1 MLSSRSTHLSTD
13 ARAGGKTPG
22 RENAINRT
30 LVSKGGLK
38 NNAFV
43 PLESNVDPSNNTR
56 NAPVKLLVRETEV
69 ARPLVD
75 KTPFPNRAATSNFKT
90 PLPDNQKLAKLLLE
104 ASKTNAL
111 LSGSKDEPASAARA
125 SSGRTHARAPR
136 LSANI
141 NFQTPL
147 INGNPWDVSE
157 SEIAP
162 PEVVA
167 PHIAAP
173 EPDEYDEIEYMPPKV
188 VDVYTPPFDFALPD
202 YSTVGKT
209 LLGLAHSYPYEDDAP
224 RAESDPAVEPGRW
237 DMFKLPEIKSD
248 DPFPAPKPR
257 TRTQLSTTSLR
268 PAQSRQAVSTSS
280 RPGTSIAQRFRLA
293 NPRSAASTTVTSGA
307 KMQAQSVRVQR
318 PATAAAMYPRSA
330 APKVKNLGVK
340 LVPIIDSLSPDI
352 GDEFLFDV

>member
-13 ARAGGKTPG
+13 ARAGAKTPG

-30 LVSKGGLK
+30 LVSKGVLK

-43 PLESNVDPSNNTR
+43 PLEPNVGPSNNTK
-56 NAPVKLLVRETEV
+56 NVPAKLIGRELEV

-104 ASKTNAL
+104 ANKTNAL
-111 LSGSKDEPASAARA
+111 LSGSKGEPTSAARA

-167 PHIAAP
+167 THIPAP
-173 EPDEYDEIEYMPPKV
+173 EPEEYDEIEYMPPKV

-209 LLGLAHSYPYEDDAP
+209 LLGVAHSYPYEDDAP

-237 DMFKLPEIKSD
+237 DMFTLPEIKSD
-248 DPFPAPKPR
+248 DPFPASKPR
-257 TRTQLSTTSLR
+257 TRTQLSTTSSRL
-268 PAQSRQAVSTSS
+268 AQSRPVTTSS

-307 KMQAQSVRVQR
+307 KMQAPSGRVQR
-318 PATAAAMYPRSA
+318 PATAAAMYRPSA
-330 APKVKNLGVK
+330 LQKRKNLGIQ
-340 LVPIIDSLSPDI
+340 LVPIIDSSSPDI
-352 GDEFLFDV
+352 GDHFLFDI